1 MIRRIL
7 ASRIS
12 RTLAAFCA
20 FAVGVT
26 AGVGT
31 ALPSHATTYSY
42 TVYNYPG
49 NGTARV
55 YCGWHTTCLPGY
67 PQDGDSIDWPSPTSG
82 TPISW
87 RSWSSN
93 TQGVSW
99 VGTILVVNMNSGN
112 CYRVDADLR
121 SPWTTHISR
130 TKYLH
135 TEPYGAGSTY
145 YVNSS
150 LSWATSEAWVG
161 TTTNLDCGGA
171 YLNHLHQGYVDGW
184 TRNAS
189 LPTRAQCDSDTG
201 CDAYDWGSPWNIYQ
215 HTVTWYGGGY

>member
-1 MIRRIL
+1 MMHWIL
-7 ASRIS
+7 RSRVL
-12 RTLAAFCA
+12 RT
-20 FAVGVT
+20 AVAVLVFSGGVV

-31 ALPSHATTYSY
+31 AVPSQATTYSY
-42 TVYNYPG
+42 TVWNYPG
-49 NGTARV
+49 NAAARV
-55 YCGWHTTCLPGY
+55 YCGWHYECAPGY

-93 TQGVSW
+93 NQGVSW

-112 CYRVDADLR
+112 CYRVDVGLR

-150 LSWATSEAWVG
+150 LSGTTSSSWVG
-161 TTTNLDCGGA
+161 TTTNLDCGGT
-171 YLNHLHQGYVDGW
+171 YPNHLHQGYVDGW

-189 LPTRAQCDSDTG
+189 CPLGRSVTATRVAMPTTG
-201 CDAYDWGSPWNIYQ
+201 AAPGISIS
-215 HTVTWYGGGY
+215 TL